1 MGKASLHISKASG
14 DRRELG
20 LRGSPVGAGV
30 QSDMIVLC
38 HMFIN
43 NIDSKILIL
52 NTIGAFYSLHFLI
65 TLGRTKIEGVWL
77 HIQLALFEHCQL

>member
-1 MGKASLHISKASG
+1 MGKALLHISKASG

-43 NIDSKILIL
+43 NIDCKILIL
-52 NTIGAFYSLHFLI
+52 NTICVFYSLHFLI
-65 TLGRTKIEGVWL
+65 TLSSTKIEGVWL
-77 HIQLALFEHCQL
+77 HIQIELFKYYPP